1 MSQAWHMQLNHR
13 FYRMGS
19 SKVLSYMQKEEH
31 MAGYIVLEGGAEFG
45 GQMAKPDQRA
55 IELAGGPQA
64 RISIIPTAA
73 APDNNHQRAG
83 RNGVNWFTHLGAS
96 NVEALPLI
104 DTTSANDPG
113 IATSLRQSR
122 LIYLLGGFT
131 GYLGQ
136 TLLGSSSW
144 QAMLAAYENGAVIAG
159 SSAGAMVLCQYYF
172 DPNAGKVVDGLAL
185 VANTCVL
192 PHHNT
197 FGKGWVSRLT
207 TLLPDEVLLG
217 IDERTG
223 MIDDKERKRTWTV
236 YGQSAVTLYRKGKAV
251 VHRAGET
258 FTDSFLE

>member
-1 MSQAWHMQLNHR
+1 MT
-13 FYRMGS
+13 
-19 SKVLSYMQKEEH
+19 
-31 MAGYIVLEGGAEFG
+31 GYIVLEGGAEFG

-55 IELAGGPQA
+55 LELAGGPQV

-73 APDNNHQRAG
+73 APDNNYQRAG

-104 DTTSANDPG
+104 DKVSANDSS
-113 IATSLRQSR
+113 IITSLRQSQ

-136 TLLGSSSW
+136 TLLGSASW
-144 QAMLAAYENGAVIAG
+144 QAMLAAYDNGAVIAG

-172 DPNAGKVVDGLAL
+172 DPATSKIVEGLAL
-185 VANTCVL
+185 VPNTCVL

-197 FGKGWVSRLT
+197 FGKRWVTQLT
-207 TLLPDEVLLG
+207 ALLPDAVLLG

-223 MIDDKERKRTWTV
+223 MIDDGERKKTWTV
-236 YGQSAVTLYRKGKAV
+236 YGQGAITLYRKGKAV
-251 VHRAGET
+251 VHKAGET
-258 FTDSFLE
+258 FTDDFVS